1 MVQLQ
6 GTDQQEAMDEMGM
19 HVCSCGGGVMLY
31 DRMTLQHIE
40 EGSFETSLTWKG
52 SNDQDY
58 IHIIVRNGVIISTTV
73 SLCPDNEGMTRPTV
87 VEYDHA
93 RRCWIYKGMK
103 GSMEGAV
110 GTYEQHGETRSVGAG
125 GLVIYQGQKD
135 ITNSFIPT
143 QESLGHTLGGACET
157 PILINSEYPG
167 MLAVAA
173 SPELSPRSKMRAAR
187 LAALDKRS

>member
-6 GTDQQEAMDEMGM
+6 GTDQDEAMGEMGM
-19 HVCSCGGGVMLY
+19 HVCGCGGVMLY
-31 DRMTLQHIE
+31 DQMTLQHIE
-40 EGSFETSLTWKG
+40 ESSFEASLTWKG

-58 IHIIVRNGVIISTTV
+58 IHMIVRNGVIVSTTV

-103 GSMEGAV
+103 GSMEGDV
-110 GTYEQHGETRSVGAG
+110 GTYEQRGETRPVGPG
-125 GLVIYQGQKD
+125 GLVIYQGSQD

-143 QESLGHTLGGACET
+143 QESGGHTLGGASQT
-157 PILINSEYPG
+157 PALVD
-167 MLAVAA
+167 ADQQAT
-173 SPELSPRSKMRAAR
+173 PELSPRSKMRAAR
-187 LAALDKRS
+187 LAALEKRS